1 MIIISH
7 LKKPS
12 GDASFEEGGVIS
24 LDDLRGSGTLK
35 QIPDEIIALER
46 NQQAADEYE
55 KNKIK
60 LRVLKNRFTGDTGIG
75 GYLVFDK
82 MTHRL
87 KGEEENAT
95 F

>member
-1 MIIISH
+1 MEE
-7 LKKPS
+7 LK
-12 GDASFEEGGVIS
+12 AV
-24 LDDLRGSGTLK
+24 
-35 QIPDEIIALER
+35 
-46 NQQAADEYE
+46 DEYE

-82 MTHRL
+82 QTHRL
-87 KGEEENAT
+87 KGEEEYAT